1 MQHLKLLY
9 SFSETFKQS
18 IINVWTDI
26 IKGKQ
31 PLFSYWLG
39 IKLVSLG
46 FFPHSW
52 RFQSDFLLTSTMV
65 ILTTQQKCSSH
76 EVREFWYLYWTFNVK
91 YKTEKKRQIA

>member
-9 SFSETFKQS
+9 SFSETLKQS

-39 IKLVSLG
+39 IKIVSLG
-46 FFPHSW
+46 FFSSL
-52 RFQSDFLLTSTMV
+52 FKDF
-65 ILTTQQKCSSH
+65 
-76 EVREFWYLYWTFNVK
+76 RETLY
-91 YKTEKKRQIA
+91 